1 MQSQKNIQ
9 QIVSNLG
16 IEHLNLIQEEALV
29 SIQNESETLLL
40 APTGSGKTLAFL
52 MPIFTMLDQEA
63 KGVQCLVLAPSREL
77 AIQIEQVWKKM
88 STGFKVN
95 VCYGG
100 HNMQVEIQN
109 FVVPP
114 ALLIGTPGRIM
125 DHLTRRSVD
134 LSKVKTIVFD
144 EFDKSLALGFQEQ
157 MSYIMRC
164 LKQLNKKVLVSATAE
179 IMIPE
184 FVNVKNPRVLDFS
197 NTFEDVS
204 QLKTFIVVSENK
216 DKIDCLFQLICNIGA
231 SSTIIFCNHR
241 EAVERTSLLLWEMG
255 VENAFFHG
263 GMDQIDRERTLLQFR
278 NGSTHFLVASDLA
291 ARGLDISS
299 IQNVIHYHLPHKNE
313 EFVHRNGRTARMNA
327 AGNAFVILHQDEPKP
342 SYLDK
347 NTENY
352 ELQDN
357 LTPPKRSLWTT
368 IYINGGKKDK
378 LSKGDIVGFLAKIG
392 GLEKEDIGMIEL
404 LDFMSFAAIK
414 KSKIKTVLPIIQ
426 QGKLKGNKYKI
437 QITELNR

>member
-1 MQSQKNIQ
+1 MQNQKNIQ
-9 QIVSNLG
+9 EIVSNLG

-29 SIQNESETLLL
+29 SIQNEAETLLL
-40 APTGSGKTLAFL
+40 APTGSGKTIAFL
-52 MPIFTMLDQEA
+52 MPIFTMLNKET

-109 FVVPP
+109 FVEPP

-134 LSKVKTIVFD
+134 LSQVKTIVFD
-144 EFDKSLALGFQEQ
+144 EFDKALALGFQEQ

-164 LKQLNKKVLVSATAE
+164 LKQLNKKVLVSATAQ

-197 NTFEDVS
+197 STFEDVS
-204 QLKTFIVVSENK
+204 QLKIFTVMSDNK
-216 DKIDCLFQLICNIGA
+216 DKIDCLFQLVCNLGA
-231 SSTIIFCNHR
+231 VSTIIFCNHR

-327 AGNAFVILHQDEPKP
+327 EGNAFVILHKDEPKP
-342 SYLDK
+342 MYLDK
-347 NTENY
+347 NTEAY
-352 ELQDN
+352 EMQDD
-357 LTPPKRSLWTT
+357 LTPPKRSLWAT

-404 LDFMSFAAIK
+404 MDFMSFAAIK

-437 QITELNR
+437 QVTELNR